1 MTQLLTLTLMV
12 GVSGSGKSTHA
23 AKLAQTLPSD
33 IVEPDAIRL
42 ELTGNASD
50 QSRNREVFQ
59 LAHSRAEAK
68 LLAGINVVVDATN
81 LDRKTRAE
89 WLAIARRCGAEA
101 RAVVVDTPLDV
112 AKNRNNVRERVVPL
126 DVIDKQSTRFVRP
139 TFAEGFAQ
147 IIVV

>member
-1 MTQLLTLTLMV
+1 MTTLTLTLMV

-23 AKLAQTLPSD
+23 AKLAQSLPAD

-81 LDRKTRAE
+81 LDRKTRSE
-89 WLAIARRCGAEA
+89 WVAIARRCGAEA
-101 RAVVVDTPLDV
+101 RAVVVDTPVDV
-112 AKNRNNVRERVVPL
+112 AKKRNLARHRVVPL
-126 DVIDKQSTRFVRP
+126 DVIDKQARRLYPP
-139 TFAEGFAQ
+139 TSDEGFAH
-147 IIVV
+147 ITTV

>member
-1 MTQLLTLTLMV
+1 MTPLTLTLMV

-23 AKLAQTLPSD
+23 AKLAQSLPAD

-42 ELTGNASD
+42 ELTGNAGD

-101 RAVVVDTPLDV
+101 RAVVVDTPVDV
-112 AKNRNNVRERVVPL
+112 AKKRNLSRSRVVPL
-126 DVIDKQSTRFVRP
+126 DVIDKQAGRLYPP
-139 TFAEGFAQ
+139 TVSEGFAH
-147 IIVV
+147 IATV

>member
-1 MTQLLTLTLMV
+1 MTPLTLTLMV

-23 AKLAQTLPSD
+23 AKLAQSLPAD
-33 IVEPDAIRL
+33 IVEPDAIRK

-101 RAVVVDTPLDV
+101 RAVVVDTPVDV
-112 AKNRNNVRERVVPL
+112 AKKRNLSRSRVVPL
-126 DVIDKQSTRFVRP
+126 DVIDKQASRFCPP
-139 TFAEGFAQ
+139 TVSEGFAH
-147 IIVV
+147 IATV

>member
-1 MTQLLTLTLMV
+1 MTPLTLTLMV

-23 AKLAQTLPSD
+23 AKLAQSLPAD
-33 IVEPDAIRL
+33 IVEPDAIRK

-101 RAVVVDTPLDV
+101 RAVVVDTPVDV
-112 AKNRNNVRERVVPL
+112 AKKRNLSRSRVVPL

>member
-1 MTQLLTLTLMV
+1 MATLTLMV

-23 AKLAQTLPSD
+23 AKIASPLHAV
-33 IVEPDAIRL
+33 IVEPDAIRK

-101 RAVVVDTPLDV
+101 RAVVVDTPVDV
-112 AKNRNNVRERVVPL
+112 AKKRNLARHRVVPL
-126 DVIDKQSTRFVRP
+126 DVIDKQARRLCPP
-139 TFAEGFAQ
+139 TSDEGFAH
-147 IIVV
+147 ITTV

>member
-1 MTQLLTLTLMV
+1 MTTLTLTLMV

-23 AKLAQTLPSD
+23 AKLAQSLPAD

-89 WLAIARRCGAEA
+89 WVAIARRCGAEA
-101 RAVVVDTPLDV
+101 RAVVVDTPVDV
-112 AKNRNNVRERVVPL
+112 AKKRNLARHRVVPL
-126 DVIDKQSTRFVRP
+126 DVIDKQARRLCPP
-139 TFAEGFAQ
+139 TSDEGFAH
-147 IIVV
+147 ITTV

>member
-1 MTQLLTLTLMV
+1 MTPLTLTLMV

-23 AKLAQTLPSD
+23 AKLAQTLPAD

-50 QSRNREVFQ
+50 QSRNGEVFR
-59 LAHSRAEAK
+59 LAHTRTEAK
-68 LLAGINVVVDATN
+68 LLAGIDVVVDATN

-101 RAVVVDTPLDV
+101 RAVVVDTPVDV
-112 AKNRNNVRERVVPL
+112 AKKRNLSRSRVVPL
-126 DVIDKQSTRFVRP
+126 DVIDKQAGRLCPP
-139 TFAEGFAQ
+139 TVSEGFAH
-147 IIVV
+147 IATV

>member
-23 AKLAQTLPSD
+23 AKLAQSLPAD

-42 ELTGNASD
+42 ELTGNAGD

-89 WLAIARRCGAEA
+89 WVAIARRCKAEA
-101 RAVVVDTPLDV
+101 RAVVVDTPVDV
-112 AKNRNNVRERVVPL
+112 AKKRNRSRDRVVPL
-126 DVIDKQSTRFVRP
+126 DVIDKQARRLCPP
-139 TFAEGFAQ
+139 TSDEGFAH
-147 IIVV
+147 ITTV

>member
-23 AKLAQTLPSD
+23 AKLAQTLPAD

-50 QSRNREVFQ
+50 QSRNGEVFR
-59 LAHSRAEAK
+59 LAHTRTEAK
-68 LLAGINVVVDATN
+68 LRSGISVVVDATN

-101 RAVVVDTPLDV
+101 HAIVVDTPVDV
-112 AKNRNNVRERVVPL
+112 AKNRNNIRERVVPL
-126 DVIDKQSTRFVRP
+126 GVIDKQSRRLVAPSRD
-139 TFAEGFAQ
+139 EGFDN
-147 IIVV
+147 IVTV